1 MFVSFTGF
9 RELRKII
16 FCVKIS
22 ALSKS
27 KASKILIHKFFFLKK
42 IENCGDLGKKT
53 LIFLVCIAGYCYD
66 SFCVCNCNCAFA
78 NGRRAVYYR
87 NGNYVNY
94 IAPRGGGGRSGH
106 TKEDI
111 SEYTL
116 YQYLHKMGPC
126 NCDGSSRFTALYS
139 VYIFPTRS

>member
-1 MFVSFTGF
+1 MENFAKSYSVSKFPLCQNQKLQKFESTKFV
-9 RELRKII
+9 
-16 FCVKIS
+16 
-22 ALSKS
+22 
-27 KASKILIHKFFFLKK
+27 FLKK
-42 IENCGDLGKKT
+42 IENFGDLDKKT

-94 IAPRGGGGRSGH
+94 IAPRGRGGQSGH
-106 TKEDI
+106 TKQDI

-126 NCDGSSRFTALYS
+126 NCDGSSRFTVTS
-139 VYIFPTRS
+139 